1 MGNKINPLGFRL
13 GVNKQ
18 ASVRWYANFKDY
30 PAMLKQDDIIRQA
43 VMDDV
48 GHSGISKIEIERAA
62 QNISVTIHT
71 AKPGVVIGRGGEQI
85 KEMRNKLSKLLNI
98 DGAVAVSVQEV
109 QNPNTSAMLIAVRI
123 AEQLERR
130 FAFRRAMKQAVQRT
144 MESGVQG
151 VKVRCSGRLG
161 GSEQARAEGYME
173 GRVPLQTLRAD
184 IDYGTA
190 RANTQYGVIGIK
202 AWVFNGEIIG
212 DKTRQAASLPKPKS
226 DDDKGKRRRPKG
238 RGPRRRPGQDN
249 RGGSGGS
256 GGSGSGGNRRPTGRP
271 AGRPASRPASGTAAS
286 SGTASAPTS
295 GTAANKDGS

>member
-13 GVNKQ
+13 GVNKT

-30 PAMLKQDDIIRQA
+30 PSLLKQDDIIRKT

-62 QNISVTIHT
+62 QNISVTVHT

-85 KEMRNKLSKLLNI
+85 KELRNKLSKALKI
-98 DGAVAVSVQEV
+98 EGAVAVSVQEV
-109 QNPNTSAMLIAVRI
+109 QNPNTSAQLIAVRI

-151 VKVRCSGRLG
+151 VKIRCSGRLG

-173 GRVPLQTLRAD
+173 GRVPLQTIRAD

-190 RANTQYGVIGIK
+190 RANTQYGVVGIK

-212 DKTRQAASLPKPKS
+212 DRTRQAAVLPKPKS
-226 DDDKGKRRRPKG
+226 EDDKNKRRRPKG
-238 RGPRRRPGQDN
+238 RGPRRRPGQDGPGGQGG
-249 RGGSGGS
+249 RGGQSGGGQ
-256 GGSGSGGNRRPTGRP
+256 GGQGRPSGRP
-271 AGRPASRPASGTAAS
+271 AGRPASRPAPTKAQTAPA
-286 SGTASAPTS
+286 AKAP
-295 GTAANKDGS
+295 APAKDGS